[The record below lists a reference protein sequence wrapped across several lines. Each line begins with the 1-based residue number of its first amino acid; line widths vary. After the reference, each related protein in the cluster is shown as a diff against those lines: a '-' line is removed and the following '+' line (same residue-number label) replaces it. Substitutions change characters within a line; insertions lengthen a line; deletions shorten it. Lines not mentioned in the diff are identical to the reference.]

1 MDIKSRI
8 KKRIRI
14 GGIVLSILLL
24 ALLTTLF
31 TSFRLQTVLHQF

>member
-1 MDIKSRI
+1 MDIKSRF

-24 ALLTTLF
+24 ALLTALF